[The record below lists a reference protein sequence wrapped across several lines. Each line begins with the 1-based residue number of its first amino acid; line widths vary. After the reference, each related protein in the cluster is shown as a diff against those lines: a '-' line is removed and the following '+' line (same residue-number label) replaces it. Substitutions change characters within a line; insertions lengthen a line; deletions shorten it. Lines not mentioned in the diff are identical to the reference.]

1 MATVEEILDQAKKQM
16 DKTIVSLGESFAS
29 VRTGRANAMVL
40 DRIMVDYYGTPT
52 PINQMAAIKAP
63 DAHLLVIEPW
73 DKSSLK
79 NIEHALLESDLGVT
93 PNSDGTV
100 IRLPFPALTE
110 ERRKELAKQ
119 CKTYAEEGRVSIR
132 NSRRDANNAIEK
144 AQKND
149 NLPEDEAKRAETEI
163 QKLTDKYIADIDS
176 LLKKKEEDIM
186 EV

>member
-1 MATVEEILDQAKKQM
+1 MAEIDEILLNTEDRMEKA
-16 DKTIVSLGESFAS
+16 ISSLHDNFAS

-40 DRIMVDYYGTPT
+40 DRIMVDYYGSPT
-52 PINQMAAIKAP
+52 PIAQMAGIKTP

-73 DKSSLK
+73 DKSVLK
-79 NIEHALLESDLGVT
+79 KIEQAIQESDLGVT
-93 PNSDGTV
+93 PNNDGTV

-119 CKTYAEEGRVSIR
+119 CRTYAEECRVAIR
-132 NSRRDANNAIEK
+132 NARRDANAAIEK

-149 NLPEDEAKRAETEI
+149 GLPEDDAHRAENSA
-163 QKLTDKYIADIDS
+163 QKLTDKYVAEVEEI
-176 LLKKKEEDIM
+176 LKKKEADIM